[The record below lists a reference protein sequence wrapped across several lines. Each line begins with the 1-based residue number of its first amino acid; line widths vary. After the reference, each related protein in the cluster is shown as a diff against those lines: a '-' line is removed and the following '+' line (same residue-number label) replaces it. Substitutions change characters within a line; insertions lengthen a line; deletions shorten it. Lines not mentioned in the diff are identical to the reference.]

1 MHILS
6 HSWAS
11 QLREALI
18 ITMLNYYHDN
28 TDRLACFFFSSFFW
42 NDRDKWL
49 FSVTKIFNQSK
60 CRPFDYFWSHSY
72 PSKLGKHHSS
82 TFTDGEGKTFSILS
96 EHLKVARYSQY
107 YLIHASLWS
116 TSHLFYSNLDNFP
129 NSTEPPTHRSY
140 YHFIITN
147 ALI

>member
-11 QLREALI
+11 QLRKALI

-28 TDRLACFFFSSFFW
+28 TDSLVCFFFSSLFW

-49 FSVTKIFNQSK
+49 FSVTQIFNQSK

-72 PSKLGKHHSS
+72 PSNLGKHNPS
-82 TFTDGEGKTFSILS
+82 TFTDGEGKTFPILS
-96 EHLKVARYSQY
+96 EHLKVAIVNITWCMPLSDSISSLLLQ
-107 YLIHASLWS
+107 LIQLFQLNR
-116 TSHLFYSNLDNFP
+116 TSNP
-129 NSTEPPTHRSY
+129 
-140 YHFIITN
+140 
-147 ALI
+147 